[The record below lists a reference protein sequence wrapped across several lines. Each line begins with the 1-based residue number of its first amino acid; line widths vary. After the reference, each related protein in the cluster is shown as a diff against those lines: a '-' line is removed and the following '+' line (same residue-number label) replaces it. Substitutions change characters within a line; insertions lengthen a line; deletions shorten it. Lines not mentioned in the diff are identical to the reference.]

1 MNRIFNVLPPLI
13 NLDKNKFKT
22 LLRASCAK
30 LQSANPRPDSASP
43 AAIDA
48 AVLLLVNLISGSARS
63 SRLPRPP
70 VSSSGRMPWWNDNL
84 VRLRSATRKARK
96 RWMASPLP
104 EKANLRL
111 SYQQS
116 KSLYQRTLR
125 QAIEIEWANFCANIS
140 DSDVLESLKRLNS
153 GTSSSPLPVQIMVN
167 GQFHTDPAVISKH
180 LALHFFPPPVQSST
194 QISTSSMSNSLYNRS
209 DFPPI

>member
-48 AVLLLVNLISGSARS
+48 AVLLLVNLIFGSARSS

-70 VSSSGRMPWWNDNL
+70 VSSSGPSFHNSHPFDVYRGQIRTDELLVPVFQALPNL
-84 VRLRSATRKARK
+84 SFVHHQVGFIVAVAHGRKSA
-96 RWMASPLP
+96 
-104 EKANLRL
+104 
-111 SYQQS
+111 
-116 KSLYQRTLR
+116 
-125 QAIEIEWANFCANIS
+125 
-140 DSDVLESLKRLNS
+140 
-153 GTSSSPLPVQIMVN
+153 
-167 GQFHTDPAVISKH
+167 
-180 LALHFFPPPVQSST
+180 
-194 QISTSSMSNSLYNRS
+194 
-209 DFPPI
+209 